1 MRERRVPGDPNSTEQ
16 RPTQPEKDKQRST
29 RHVLFQ
35 SSPRYG
41 PATFIVGCREGF
53 SAARVFLSSVRA
65 RNSTSTSAKDL
76 VRAKIHWLIPSESST
91 SEDKSL
97 RRRTRARKQSEFGKT
112 ASRAPHLSSSSNI
125 MFATAARLADA
136 LITGPFKR
144 AQLGLFHG
152 QVKKSGNNV
161 PHSKHK
167 TRRTWT
173 PNVQRK
179 RLQLTSIGREVRVT
193 LTTKALRS
201 IKKVCYMVFY
211 LFVGSYPPVLRR
223 RVPSTHT
230 SSRPRLASSGSR
242 ACVFARS
249 STSSMRSTRRPRRG
263 RRSFGD

>member
-1 MRERRVPGDPNSTEQ
+1 M
-16 RPTQPEKDKQRST
+16 
-29 RHVLFQ
+29 
-35 SSPRYG
+35 
-41 PATFIVGCREGF
+41 
-53 SAARVFLSSVRA
+53 
-65 RNSTSTSAKDL
+65 
-76 VRAKIHWLIPSESST
+76 RAKKHGLIPSERST
-91 SEDKSL
+91 SEDKPSDFPE
-97 RRRTRARKQSEFGKT
+97 ADPGASVSEFGKT

-201 IKKVCYMVFY
+201 IKKVWF
-211 LFVGSYPPVLRR
+211 PP
-223 RVPSTHT
+223 
-230 SSRPRLASSGSR
+230 
-242 ACVFARS
+242 F
-249 STSSMRSTRRPRRG
+249 
-263 RRSFGD
+263 